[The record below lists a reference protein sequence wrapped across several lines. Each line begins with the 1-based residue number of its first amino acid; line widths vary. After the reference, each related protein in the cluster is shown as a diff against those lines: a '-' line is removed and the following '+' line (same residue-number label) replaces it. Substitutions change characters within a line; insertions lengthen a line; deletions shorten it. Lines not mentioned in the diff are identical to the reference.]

1 MSDGKKETIS
11 ITTFKKWPFANDFR
25 IETEGGKV
33 LSALWKYRSE
43 VEYNDFPA
51 RGKFCKNSVNEGIL
65 LVGNDIKKLAQCGFG
80 LKNLV
85 IEVLHR
91 LPRHLCSNFS
101 CLFTQQYAMLLYE
114 NVSMNDNTAD

>member
-65 LVGNDIKKLAQCGFG
+65 LVGNDVKKTDLVWIWSKKFNNRGIK
-80 LKNLV
+80 
-85 IEVLHR
+85 
-91 LPRHLCSNFS
+91 
-101 CLFTQQYAMLLYE
+101 
-114 NVSMNDNTAD
+114 